1 MKGPTRPRGWEDK
14 ALARFLKEHED
25 EFAAER
31 RCIVLHN
38 STEEA
43 RLTEVLIEGLWPG
56 VVQAM
61 AQSGFTTSVGPGE
74 TAVEAVRTENGRH
87 TRRELTV
94 MIADR
99 NRPIMSPW
107 HDPPRASWYSRI
119 TLSVDGYGYR
129 TEETAILTFRH
140 DMSRAKLDRL
150 LREPYLQ
157 GNPPELSWS
166 SGRHGEPGEHVLKL
180 SGGKGWSWEPAEWVT
195 AEAEGRGRP
204 PGNDP
209 LANRIPH
216 WDARLELFARQE
228 MKDRVSRHLVLIE
241 LMENL
246 EGDWKS
252 TARFNRLRKAILET
266 YEAW

>member
-107 HDPPRASWYSRI
+107 HDPPSWYSRI

-204 PGNDP
+204 PSNDP

-241 LMENL
+241 SMENL